1 MKIAE
6 SRAFVC
12 PPAAT
17 IAPCTC
23 SSYLWGTGVEL
34 NCYNQG
40 LTDSQLS
47 SKLNLFLSTGIS
59 PLLSLNAASNGLTKV
74 PDLLPKFAS
83 LWIIDLSNNQ
93 ITALPPGAFSYP
105 LAKYLLVYL
114 QDNQIKS
121 IPYDSFNSPRAG
133 TAMIYLNNNT
143 ISSIPIS
150 LRGLNVKMKPSQVD
164 QVTDRWRLISS
175 HWRQSYGA

>member
-34 NCYNQG
+34 DCSNQG
-40 LTDSQLS
+40 LFDSQLAT
-47 SKLNLFLSTGIS
+47 KLNAFLPTTIS
-59 PLLSLNAASNGLTKV
+59 PLLSLNAHGNSLTIV
-74 PDLLPKFAS
+74 PVLLPKFPS
-83 LWIIDLSNNQ
+83 LWIIDLSSNK
-93 ITALPPGAFSYP
+93 ITSIPSRAFSYP

-114 QDNQIKS
+114 QSNLIKS
-121 IPYDSFNSPRAG
+121 IPSDAFNSPRAG
-133 TAMIYLNNNT
+133 TAMIYY
-143 ISSIPIS
+143 
-150 LRGLNVKMKPSQVD
+150 PSG
-164 QVTDRWRLISS
+164 TFN
-175 HWRQSYGA
+175 YP